1 MILAG
6 DVGGTKTLLGLF
18 EPAQPRPSQRHLFK
32 YSTPDFSSFG
42 EQLDAL
48 ARDLGDMP
56 RLDAIV
62 IGVAGP
68 VVGRVAQLTNV
79 DWKVDADAIAA
90 RTGAPVTVLND
101 LEAMAYSVEVLTPD
115 ELLVLHAGDP
125 RPDGN
130 AALVAAG
137 TGLGEAAL
145 HRVEGRLV
153 AAASESGHADFA
165 ARSEREWGLAQMLT
179 REHGRATVEHVL
191 SGPGLTN
198 LHRFTHDGRTCDG
211 TRDVAP
217 ADMPAAVTTAGI
229 ERKCDQCVEA
239 VSLFVSSYGAEA
251 GNLALRTLAT
261 AGLYVGGGIVR
272 HILPAIRRD
281 DTFMRAFLAKAPMD
295 GLVQRIPVKLILN
308 ADTGILGAAVHAQS
322 LVRG

>member
-18 EPAQPRPSQRHLFK
+18 ERAQPRPAQRHLFK

-42 EQLDAL
+42 AQLDAL
-48 ARDLGDMP
+48 ARDLGGMP
-56 RLDAIV
+56 ALDAVV

-68 VVGRVAQLTNV
+68 VVGRVARLTNV
-79 DWKVDADAIAA
+79 DWQVDADAIAT
-90 RTGAPVTVLND
+90 RTGAPVTLLND
-101 LEAMAYSVEVLTPD
+101 LEAMAYSVEVLTPA
-115 ELLVLHAGDP
+115 ELLVLHAGEP

-153 AAASESGHADFA
+153 AAPSESGHADFA

-179 REHGRATVEHVL
+179 RRYGRATVEHVL
-191 SGPGLTN
+191 SGPGLAN
-198 LHRFTHDGRTCDG
+198 LHRFTHDDQPCEGVKG
-211 TRDVAP
+211 VA
-217 ADMPAAVTTAGI
+217 ADDLPAAITTAGI
-229 ERKCDQCVEA
+229 ERRCSRCVDA
-239 VSLFVSSYGAEA
+239 VTMFVSIYGAEA
-251 GNLALRTLAT
+251 GNLALRALAT

-272 HILPAIRRD
+272 HILPAIQRD

-308 ADTGILGAAVHAQS
+308 ADTGILGAAVRAQS
-322 LVRG
+322 LARG